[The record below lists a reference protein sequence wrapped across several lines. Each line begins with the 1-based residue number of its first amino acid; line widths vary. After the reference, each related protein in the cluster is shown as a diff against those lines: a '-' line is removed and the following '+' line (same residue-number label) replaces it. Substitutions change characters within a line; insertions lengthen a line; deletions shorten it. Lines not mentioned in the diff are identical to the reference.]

1 MGPQG
6 PAKSQDGRTRAHV
19 PSRQLL
25 DGERVSRWGGGQWG
39 RNAGLR
45 RGCPGARGL
54 PPAAT
59 GPSAAPPQRRCATVL
74 VALPNTDVS
83 APGSLGQA
91 ARGLPQES
99 RLKTDA
105 EVITAHRRGAGGGR
119 NPASESRRLCPAPPQ
134 LGPSRVAG
142 SEVGGDARVSGEGPA
157 GFGVFRGR
165 AGSAP
170 QPCRRPGCTWA
181 TQGPRRLRTGCVGGR
196 PSPPSHPTRPP
207 RGTQGCPDVSANNW
221 KAVTF
226 KKVLI
231 YVTPMAKQTPS
242 TPQTGLAG
250 FTLPSGEELTVPRL
264 EGGPSDG
271 GRTCAGRVQGWR
283 AAGEG
288 PATLSSCLGDRAAE
302 TEHMVPGNPLLNPL
316 PLPGVPSAPG
326 RPELPAAQ
334 AWGVSS
340 GHGAPASKTTLS
352 ELASTASPAPP
363 NPAHPA
369 FRGAWAT
376 WSSSSV
382 LGPRH
387 GSGVRCSEAFMKSVQ
402 TSFSYFLKRKL
413 QTFRLLEFH
422 DSGPIGEK
430 ASCQMA
436 DPKYLGRKSSAWPF
450 RGGEEGERL
459 TGLRPTGQRG
469 RAGAGRPRL

>member
-45 RGCPGARGL
+45 RGCLGARGL

-91 ARGLPQES
+91 ARGLPQQS

-105 EVITAHRRGAGGGR
+105 EVITAHGRGAGGGR

-170 QPCRRPGCTWA
+170 QPCRRMFSGA
-181 TQGPRRLRTGCVGGR
+181 TSPENRMCGR
-196 PSPPSHPTRPP
+196 PPQPTQPPYTSSPWDT
-207 RGTQGCPDVSANNW
+207 GVSGR
-221 KAVTF
+221 VC
-226 KKVLI
+226 
-231 YVTPMAKQTPS
+231 KQ
-242 TPQTGLAG
+242 
-250 FTLPSGEELTVPRL
+250 L
-264 EGGPSDG
+264 EG
-271 GRTCAGRVQGWR
+271 CNV
-283 AAGEG
+283 
-288 PATLSSCLGDRAAE
+288 
-302 TEHMVPGNPLLNPL
+302 
-316 PLPGVPSAPG
+316 
-326 RPELPAAQ
+326 
-334 AWGVSS
+334 
-340 GHGAPASKTTLS
+340 
-352 ELASTASPAPP
+352 
-363 NPAHPA
+363 
-369 FRGAWAT
+369 
-376 WSSSSV
+376 
-382 LGPRH
+382 
-387 GSGVRCSEAFMKSVQ
+387 
-402 TSFSYFLKRKL
+402 
-413 QTFRLLEFH
+413 
-422 DSGPIGEK
+422 
-430 ASCQMA
+430 
-436 DPKYLGRKSSAWPF
+436 
-450 RGGEEGERL
+450 
-459 TGLRPTGQRG
+459 
-469 RAGAGRPRL
+469 

>member
-6 PAKSQDGRTRAHV
+6 PAKSQDGRTRGSRPIPTAPGRREGKPMGGRPMGAERGPETRV
-19 PSRQLL
+19 PGSRGPAPRR
-25 DGERVSRWGGGQWG
+25 DRP
-39 RNAGLR
+39 LR
-45 RGCPGARGL
+45 G
-54 PPAAT
+54 PA
-59 GPSAAPPQRRCATVL
+59 SAACATVM

-91 ARGLPQES
+91 APGSPQES

-105 EVITAHRRGAGGGR
+105 EVITAHGRGAGGGR

-181 TQGPRRLRTGCVGGR
+181 TQGPRCLRTGCVGGR

-271 GRTCAGRVQGWR
+271 GRTCAGLAGGRRGSGHPVVLPRRQSRRNGTHGPWKPPSQPSAAPRSSKRPRPPR
-283 AAGEG
+283 AACCPG
-288 PATLSSCLGDRAAE
+288 LG
-302 TEHMVPGNPLLNPL
+302 
-316 PLPGVPSAPG
+316 
-326 RPELPAAQ
+326 
-334 AWGVSS
+334 
-340 GHGAPASKTTLS
+340 
-352 ELASTASPAPP
+352 
-363 NPAHPA
+363 
-369 FRGAWAT
+369 
-376 WSSSSV
+376 
-382 LGPRH
+382 
-387 GSGVRCSEAFMKSVQ
+387 
-402 TSFSYFLKRKL
+402 
-413 QTFRLLEFH
+413 RLL
-422 DSGPIGEK
+422 
-430 ASCQMA
+430 
-436 DPKYLGRKSSAWPF
+436 
-450 RGGEEGERL
+450 
-459 TGLRPTGQRG
+459 
-469 RAGAGRPRL
+469 RARSPSFQNDAK